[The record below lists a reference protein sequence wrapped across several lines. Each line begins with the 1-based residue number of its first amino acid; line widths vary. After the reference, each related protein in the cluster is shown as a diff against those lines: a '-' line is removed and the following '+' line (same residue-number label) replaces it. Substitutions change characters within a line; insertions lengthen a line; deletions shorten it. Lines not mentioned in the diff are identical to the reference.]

1 MVLMTPCR
9 SKWSILKGLAN
20 GKVAKC
26 TDGHVGGALVMV
38 ASMVTGRNRQVQHR
52 VSTVADT
59 EA

>member
-1 MVLMTPCR
+1 MEYSQRV
-9 SKWSILKGLAN
+9 GN

-26 TDGHVGGALVMV
+26 IDGHVGGALVMV